1 MKAVDD
7 VPVSITD
14 DLGDADKGQQTGH
27 VVTFG
32 DFRPTNVP
40 LSAFEVE
47 ERRKLM
53 DAQHKTADWP
63 ARTVDNT
70 GDTAPIE
77 EHGPPA
83 SEAGNRD

>member
-1 MKAVDD
+1 MKAEDD
-7 VPVSITD
+7 VPVSTTD
-14 DLGDADKGQQTGH
+14 DLGDTDKGQQAGH

-53 DAQHKTADWP
+53 DQQHKRTGWP
-63 ARTVDNT
+63 ARTVENA
-70 GDTAPIE
+70 GDAAPIE
-77 EHGPPA
+77 EHEPPT
-83 SEAGNRD
+83 SKVISHD